1 MLEGLNGIGKTLA
14 VRLLEVCTGTMP
26 YDQHSA
32 AWRSLCDGLG
42 PVTVEVTGLD
52 GAERVVWV
60 TDSADWEVT
69 DGPTPSSDWFR
80 AITIDGQTATLEEV
94 RELFTVHRLAGDE
107 GITDTFAARAESYAA
122 TVRRWMLRHTD
133 QSQGPL
139 AELESVTAAVLE
151 TLTDWSPAK
160 WLELK
165 SEADLA
171 GDEVEELESAAR
183 ESQARLTGISGALS
197 LSVRLKEIRQRA
209 PGLERDLAEINKQIE
224 EARTEQEAAQREVAG
239 LAAEVGRTEP
249 LRRELL
255 NARRTLERNRKKL
268 AQASY
273 RAAAQAAALDLEPE
287 GRVVDQH
294 ISQLVD
300 QEADLREERARL
312 DATPA
317 MKELLADLAGS
328 LSTAESRGLGGQIA
342 VDDVDSGFQLDV
354 SQTRAGMLAR
364 RTYLERR
371 PPAPQAAHISEAI
384 EQCIQDLHHARALSG
399 TLQDVLRYRRLV
411 NRNEDRVDT
420 ALRAGAAGQAA
431 EALQVASRRQRLS
444 EQKLLDL
451 ATRRAAVAQR
461 LGVSDGSMSE
471 QAISQQLGT
480 LLRNLGL
487 SEDELRPELTD
498 AEATATQAQQELA
511 TAQNRANELRQELS
525 RADAEIRRAATS
537 LFSDDRLAW
546 VRSSIASLD
555 HMTDHS
561 PRDVEEMLPT
571 LEDATTVVSL
581 VDDRLGN
588 HRTQLAAVERAL
600 HGIARHIRGQPLD
613 TSEYVE
619 ELETWLA
626 KRFSDWFNSPRVRQ
640 ELLPDS
646 DGAIRVDLAARQV
659 TWSERQG
666 ERSRPLEAFSSGEQ
680 AFAYTRARLARLDEE
695 GATAA
700 NRLIV
705 LDEFGAFIAHD
716 RLQGLF
722 AYLRERATEH
732 EHDQVLVILPL
743 SRDYREMAQSAI
755 GSNAEMLNALADQV
769 AERSYSARALIP

>member
-14 VRLLEVCTGTMP
+14 VRLLEVCTGTLP

-32 AWRSLCDGLG
+32 AWKSLREGLG

-60 TDSADWEVT
+60 TDSADWEIT
-69 DGPTPSSDWFR
+69 DGPAPSSDWFR
-80 AITIDGQTATLEEV
+80 AITIDGQAATLEAV
-94 RELFTVHRLAGDE
+94 RELITVHRLAGDE

-122 TVRRWMLRHTD
+122 TVRRWTLRYTD
-133 QSQGPL
+133 QNQGPL
-139 AELESVTAAVLE
+139 AELESVTATALE
-151 TLTDWSPAK
+151 MLTDWSPVR
-160 WLELK
+160 WHELK
-165 SEADLA
+165 SHADQA
-171 GDEVEELESAAR
+171 GDAVEEQEIVAR
-183 ESQARLTGISGALS
+183 ESQARLKAIEGALS
-197 LSVRLKEIRQRA
+197 LSQRLREIRQRA
-209 PGLERDLAEINKQIE
+209 PGLERELAEIDKQIE
-224 EARTEQEAAQREVAG
+224 EARAEQEAAQREVAG

-249 LRRELL
+249 LRRELR
-255 NARRTLERNRKKL
+255 NARRTLERNRKNL

-273 RAAAQAAALDLEPE
+273 RAAAQAAALDLEPDHK
-287 GRVVDQH
+287 VVDQH
-294 ISQLVD
+294 ISKLGD

-312 DATPA
+312 DAAPA

-328 LSTAESRGLGGQIA
+328 LTAAESRGLGGEIA
-342 VDDVDSGFQLDV
+342 VDDVDSGFQLNV

-364 RTYLERR
+364 RTYLERQ
-371 PPAPQAAHISEAI
+371 PPDSEATRISEAI
-384 EQCIQDLHHARALSG
+384 ERCVQDLQRARALSE
-399 TLQDVLRYRRLV
+399 TLQDVSRFRRLV
-411 NRNEDRVDT
+411 NQNEDRVDN
-420 ALRAGAAGQAA
+420 ALREGAAGQAA
-431 EALQVASRRQRLS
+431 EALQRASERRRSS

-461 LGVSDGSMSE
+461 LGVSDDSMSE
-471 QAISQQLGT
+471 QAVSQQLTT

-487 SEDELRPELTD
+487 SEDELGPEFTNAD
-498 AEATATQAQQELA
+498 ATATQAQQDLA
-511 TAQNRANELRQELS
+511 NAQNRANELRQELS
-525 RADAEIRRAATS
+525 RADAEVRRAATLLS
-537 LFSDDRLAW
+537 SDDRLAW
-546 VRSSIASLD
+546 VRSSAGSS
-555 HMTDHS
+555 HHTADHS
-561 PRDVEEMLPT
+561 DMDVEELLPT
-571 LEDATTVVSL
+571 LEDAKTVVSL
-581 VDDRLGN
+581 VDDRLGT

-600 HGIARHIRGQPLD
+600 HGVARHIRGQTLD
-613 TSEYVE
+613 TLEYVE

-626 KRFSDWFNSPRVRQ
+626 NRFSDWFNSPRVRQ

-659 TWSERQG
+659 TWSEPQG

-695 GATAA
+695 GLSAA

-716 RLQGLF
+716 RLQGLVE
-722 AYLRERATEH
+722 YLRERAAEH

-755 GSNAEMLNALADQV
+755 GSSAEMLNALADQV
-769 AERSYSARALIP
+769 AERSYSARVLIP